1 MKKSGGL
8 KGLIGRVERRL
19 WTILLIVF
27 VQMLGSAMIIP
38 ILPLYAQR
46 EFEMTPQVIT
56 LLTTAFFAAQFI
68 AGPYLGRLSDRVG
81 RLPVLIVSQIG
92 TAISFIMLALAP
104 SPAYLFLARILDGIT
119 GGNIIVAQ
127 AYITDITP
135 KERRTEALG
144 YILAVF
150 GMGFIIGPAFGGALS
165 AFMGARVPYLVASGA
180 AVLTV
185 ILTWFTLDETLTA
198 DKRSEISQGDRL
210 KLDRN
215 LFFGNIALSL
225 ILVIGFIGQFGIG
238 MLQST
243 FALYGEAVLFAGMD
257 EAVVNLGIGL
267 ALTIVGIGQFLT
279 QAFFLRP
286 MVRKFG
292 DARLVVIGLGL
303 RSIGFFLF
311 AALAAIWLGAISA
324 LLFAMGNGLMMP
336 SLQSMATRTVAD
348 EMRGAI
354 LGVYQSGVNL
364 AIIISTAIS
373 GIVFAFDP
381 TMPFWLGLLLSALA
395 ILPAISLMNRPLLRK
410 NPVTHGNGG

>member
-8 KGLIGRVERRL
+8 KELIGRVERRL

-68 AGPYLGRLSDRVG
+68 AGPYLGQLSDRVG

-92 TAISFIMLALAP
+92 TAISFFVLALAP

-150 GMGFIIGPAFGGALS
+150 GMGFIIGPALGGALS

-198 DKRSEISQGDRL
+198 EKRSEISQGERL
-210 KLDRN
+210 KLDKN

-225 ILVIGFIGQFGIG
+225 LLVIGFIGQFGIG

-267 ALTIVGIGQFLT
+267 AMTIVGIGQFLT

-373 GIVFAFDP
+373 GIVFAYNP

-410 NPVTHGNGG
+410 NPLTHGNGG